1 MKPEPNNLR
10 VVISPGHIALAATP
24 REPREAGWARLRVL
38 ACGIC
43 GTDLH
48 LHHGMKLPL
57 GAEYPVYPGHEV
69 AAEVIEADPG
79 VGPQPGTR
87 VVVHPLLPC
96 GKCEDCMSGRE
107 HYCAYG
113 EMLGVH
119 RAGGLAEE
127 MVWPSNRLVPVDD
140 LDPNLAAL
148 LPDAVATAYH
158 AVQRAQLPRGG
169 KLVVIGSG
177 GVGTNVLQISRAMDP
192 DLQAIAVVHSEG
204 TAQRIRG
211 LGFPVVQGLDS
222 AGRAVRKEFGEIDAV
237 IDFSGAQAA
246 ATEGVRMLKKQ
257 GRLVLGSVLDEKV
270 SIGTTYTGLM
280 TREIEIVGSYSN
292 SLSDLQAVTELVR
305 SGKLSLD
312 GLVSHSFPLKDIAKA
327 FDVLEKRPP
336 GMVRVVITA

>member
-1 MKPEPNNLR
+1 MKPDSTNLR
-10 VVISPGHIALAATP
+10 VVVSPGNIALIETP
-24 REPREAGWARLRVL
+24 REVRDAGWARLKVL

-48 LHHGMKLPL
+48 LHHGMKLPM

-79 VGPQPGTR
+79 VGPQPGAR

-96 GKCEDCMSGRE
+96 GKCDDCLTSRE
-107 HYCAYG
+107 HYCAFG

-140 LDPNLAAL
+140 LDPHLAAL

-177 GVGTNVLQISRAMDP
+177 GVGTNVLQISRAIDE
-192 DLQAIAVVHSEG
+192 DVQAIAVVHSEG
-204 TAQRIRG
+204 TAQRIKR
-211 LGFPVVQGLDS
+211 LGFPVVQGLDG
-222 AGRAVRKEFGEIDAV
+222 AGRAIKNEFGEIDAV
-237 IDFSGAQAA
+237 IDFSGAAAA

-270 SIGTTYTGLM
+270 AIGTTYTGLM

-305 SGKLSLD
+305 SGKLSLQ
-312 GLVSHSFPLKDIAKA
+312 GLVSHTFPLRDIEKA

-336 GMVRVVITA
+336 GMVRVVITG

>member
-1 MKPEPNNLR
+1 MASEPTNLR
-10 VVISPGHIALAATP
+10 IVMSPGHIGLVEAP
-24 REPREAGWARLRVL
+24 REPRKPGWARLKVL

-48 LHHGMKLPL
+48 LHHGMTMPA

-69 AAEVIEADPG
+69 AAENIEADPG
-79 VGPQPGTR
+79 VGPPPGTR

-96 GKCEDCMSGRE
+96 GKCDSCLAGRE
-107 HYCAYG
+107 HYCPSG
-113 EMLGVH
+113 EMLGIH
-119 RAGGLAEE
+119 RAGGLAKE
-127 MVWPSNRLVPVDD
+127 MVWPSDRLVQIDD
-140 LDPNLAAL
+140 LDPLLAAL

-158 AVQRAQLPRGG
+158 AIQRAHLPRGG
-169 KLVVIGSG
+169 RLVVIGSG
-177 GVGTNVLQISRAMDP
+177 GVGTNVLQIGRAIDP
-192 DLQAIAVVHSEG
+192 DLQAIAVVHSQG

-211 LGFPVVQGLDS
+211 LGFPVVQGLEG
-222 AGRAVRKEFGEIDAV
+222 AGRAIKKEYGEIDAV
-237 IDFSGAQAA
+237 IEFSGAPDA

-257 GRLVLGSVLDEKV
+257 GRLVLGSVIDEKV

-305 SGKLSLD
+305 SGRLSLD
-312 GLVSHSFPLKDIAKA
+312 GLVSHTFPLKDIAQA

-336 GMVRVVITA
+336 GMVRVVITP